1 MFTIRLKKIAFKNNL
16 TYNIVIMP
24 SYKSSKSSQFIEK
37 IGHYK
42 PLIDSWA
49 NKYTFIDI
57 DRMLFW
63 LNKGASVNKSVF
75 LIIKAL
81 IINSKNL
88 NSTLVSSYLKIN

>member
-42 PLIDSWA
+42 PLIDS
-49 NKYTFIDI
+49 
-57 DRMLFW
+57 
-63 LNKGASVNKSVF
+63 
-75 LIIKAL
+75 
-81 IINSKNL
+81 
-88 NSTLVSSYLKIN
+88 